1 MNEPGKGERETTRH
15 GSGGRKQE
23 EAESNWKVLRQT
35 GRGLWMAL
43 GTVGLIGWSIAIPPV
58 VGALLGRWIDANW
71 PGPVPWTLVLLL
83 AGLVGG
89 CANVWRWLSRLA
101 QGSRGGDQEDD

>member
-1 MNEPGKGERETTRH
+1 MNEPGKGERETPRH
-15 GSGGRKQE
+15 GSGDRQPE
-23 EAESNWKVLRQT
+23 EAESNWKALRQT
-35 GRGLWMAL
+35 GRGMWFAL
-43 GTVGLIGWSIAIPPV
+43 GTVGWVGWSIAIPPV

-83 AGLVGG
+83 TGLVAG
-89 CANVWRWLSRLA
+89 CVNVWRWLSRLA